1 MDLNWLSMVEPSDW
15 ISAALNALS
24 ILAAILVAT
33 WISPMI
39 ADRKALREQQ
49 ERLLK
54 VLLNTRQTP
63 AHSDYQ
69 AAIALLPLDFRHHPA
84 VLKARDEYLEIVNTQ
99 IPSDPD
105 AARQHLDDTVAKQAE
120 MISAMAN
127 VLGFQISKESLIA
140 GGYISQGFAERDMLN
155 VQSMI
160 AWQRIALALER
171 NNEMLAATLQ
181 SQQSLSEASEGEEN
195 PRT

>member
-1 MDLNWLSMVEPSDW
+1 MDFSWLLMVKPSDW

-33 WISPMI
+33 WISPKI

-49 ERLLK
+49 ERLLR

-84 VLKARDEYLEIVNTQ
+84 VLKARDAYLKIVNTNV
-99 IPSDPD
+99 PADPD
-105 AARQHLDDTVAKQAE
+105 AAGKHLDDTIAKQSE
-120 MISAMAN
+120 MITAMAD

-171 NNEMLAATLQ
+171 SNEMLAASLQ
-181 SQQSLSEASEGEEN
+181 APQLPAEMSEAEEN
-195 PRT
+195 SGT